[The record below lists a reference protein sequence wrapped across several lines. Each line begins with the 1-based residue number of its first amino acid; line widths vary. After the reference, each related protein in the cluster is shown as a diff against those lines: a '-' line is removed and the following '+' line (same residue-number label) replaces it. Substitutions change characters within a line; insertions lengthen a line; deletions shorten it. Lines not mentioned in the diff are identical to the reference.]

1 MTPRGT
7 RGGARRSEAAGGECK
22 EGEGGEE
29 VALEGDEDVPVAE
42 LVEVVM
48 LGVRAKVD
56 GHNPI
61 HKALYTNVPAVCVR
75 SSLE

>member
-1 MTPRGT
+1 MGRVRRG
-7 RGGARRSEAAGGECK
+7 R
-22 EGEGGEE
+22 
-29 VALEGDEDVPVAE
+29 ALEGDEEVPVAE
-42 LVEVVM
+42 LVEVEM

-61 HKALYTNVPAVCVR
+61 HKAMYPNVPAVCVR

>member
-1 MTPRGT
+1 M
-7 RGGARRSEAAGGECK
+7 
-22 EGEGGEE
+22 
-29 VALEGDEDVPVAE
+29 ALEGDEDVPVAE

-48 LGVRAKVD
+48 LGVRAKID
-56 GHNPI
+56 GHSPI